1 MAISLGDVWDSL
13 QDPRRLQKYCA
24 YLEAG
29 DIIYFPETPIQI
41 APADL
46 DFLLNQQQV
55 GAGYRK
61 NIAYKPSEDRVTGFV
76 AQSPET
82 GERLQKIMRKYS
94 RDVVEFLEHSSLAPG
109 VRTNPT
115 PPQGCRDYGPL

>member
-1 MAISLGDVWDSL
+1 MQLAAISLGDVWDSL
-13 QDPRRLQKYCA
+13 QDPQRLRKYCA
-24 YLEAG
+24 HLEAG
-29 DIIYFPETPIQI
+29 NVIYFPETPIQI
-41 APADL
+41 EAADL
-46 DFLLNQQQV
+46 EFLLHQQQA

-94 RDVVEFLEHSSLAPG
+94 RDEVELLGTVLAPYES
-109 VRTNPT
+109 
-115 PPQGCRDYGPL
+115 QWQ